1 MKNHAIAIVLHLAAL
16 ITPAFAAERI
26 ELDETAITG
35 NREQP
40 RITLIFPWQA
50 APLPAAEQPPL
61 EHLID
66 EALTPLERD
75 VQRRRIRYYYQESTT
90 TSAPPS
96 TQ

>member
-1 MKNHAIAIVLHLAAL
+1 MKHHAIAILLYFAAL
-16 ITPAFAAERI
+16 LTPAFAAERI

-40 RITLIFPWQA
+40 TITLIFPWQA

-75 VQRRRIRYYYQESTT
+75 VQRRRIRYYYQGEPRS
-90 TSAPPS
+90 S
-96 TQ
+96 Q